1 MKFLLYGANGYTGKI
16 ILAYAERYGL
26 TPVIAGRS
34 EDKLKPL
41 AETFNVDYA
50 AFDLSDHQNIVQN
63 LKGFQLL
70 LNCAGPFSQTA
81 KPLVKACLEAGVHY
95 LDITGEIAVF
105 EWIKTQHE
113 QAVQSKICL
122 VPGVGFDVVP
132 TDCVAG
138 FLHQKMP
145 DATHLTLALCP
156 VGGGISHG
164 TASTMVENLGSDGA
178 IREDGKIKAVPT
190 GHKGQTF
197 VYGDRTVFAMTIP
210 WGDIS
215 TAYTTTGIPNIEVFA
230 RVPKSSFRV
239 MKGQFAFNWLL
250 RRSFVKKMIQNQL
263 DKKVTGPDSAARAK
277 GQSQVLGIVKNKK
290 GEELK
295 ALLVGPEGY
304 DFTAHAAL
312 LAVKKMEND
321 HSNAGYYTPALL
333 FGVEFAT
340 EIPNTTITILP

>member
-34 EDKLKPL
+34 ADKLKPL
-41 AETFNVDYA
+41 AEAFKVDYV
-50 AFDLSDHQNIVQN
+50 AFDLLEHENIVHHLN
-63 LKGFQLL
+63 GFKLV

-105 EWIKTQHE
+105 EWIKSQHQ

-138 FLHQKMP
+138 FLHQKMK
-145 DATHLTLALCP
+145 DATHLTLVLCP
-156 VGGGISHG
+156 VGGQISHG
-164 TASTMVENLGSDGA
+164 TASTMVENLGNEGA

-197 VYGDRTVFAMTIP
+197 AFGDRTTFAMTIP

-215 TAYTTTGIPNIEVFA
+215 TAYTTTGIPNIEVYA
-230 RVPKSSFRV
+230 RMPKSSFRV
-239 MKGQFAFNWLL
+239 MKFQFAFNWLL
-250 RRSFVKKMIQNQL
+250 RQSFVKKIIQKQL
-263 DKKVTGPDSAARAK
+263 DKKVTGPDTAARAK
-277 GQSQVLGIVKNKK
+277 GQSLVLGIVKNKK
-290 GEELK
+290 GEELR

-312 LAVKKMEND
+312 LAVKRMEIGNF
-321 HSNAGYYTPALL
+321 NAGYHTPALL

-340 EIPNTTITILP
+340 EIPDTTITGLS